1 MARMYTVFS
10 ILFAVLVFFIYLG
23 LAAQNTAEVN
33 FHYYFGSFELPLY
46 ILLTLFMVFGILL
59 CGFLFLPRFFYL
71 KLKLLR
77 SQRALDKKTLQLEKQ
92 K

>member
-1 MARMYTVFS
+1 MARIYTIFS

-23 LAAQNTAEVN
+23 LAAQNTVPVN

-46 ILLTLFMVFGILL
+46 ILLTLFMVFGVLL
-59 CGFLFLPRFFYL
+59 CSLLFLPRFFGL
-71 KLKLLR
+71 KFKLLR
-77 SQRALDKKTLQLEKQ
+77 SQRALDKKTLQLDKQ

>member
-1 MARMYTVFS
+1 MARIYTIFS

-23 LAAQNTAEVN
+23 LATQNTASIN

-59 CGFLFLPRFFYL
+59 CSFIFLPRFFGL
-71 KLKLLR
+71 KFKLLR
-77 SQRALDKKTLQLEKQ
+77 IQRALDKKTLELEKQ